1 MKKQHAYVIQVPKP
15 HPKAYNPDRP
25 ITDLVRNQILHM
37 SVAELHLE
45 KRHRTGTDVHSIRT
59 EREASEYIRHL
70 TDKMHRKKRNKGM
83 GEKKAKRSKPARGRK
98 TRRKKK
104 WS

>member
-1 MKKQHAYVIQVPKP
+1 MKKHPYVVQVPKP

-25 ITDLVRNQILHM
+25 ITDLVRNQILHL

-70 TDKMHRKKRNKGM
+70 TGKMHRQKRNKPSANR
-83 GEKKAKRSKPARGRK
+83 KAKRSKPARTRSH
-98 TRRKKK
+98 RRKKK
-104 WS
+104 RS